1 MAKNKP
7 YTNPPRDPVGFYKE
21 NARVNRQFRDE
32 EKKAGYKAAKERLNT
47 TTIVDRLEN
56 IIGMDN
62 SGPYKRTNTREANV
76 AARKARE
83 KVRNRNEGQREAG
96 LIKAKYPSKGSR

>member
-56 IIGMDN
+56 AIGLTKN
-62 SGPYKRTNTREANV
+62 RTNTREANV